1 MCAYVCVHTFILIH
15 TYMHAYIHTYIRT
28 YVHTYIHTYVYTHI
42 YIYTYVFCRHRYIIS
57 MALKLEL
64 GWARLVVICGAVHL
78 GFKPFK
84 SSKTLNPALALNG
97 RITCVLKKDT
107 IA

>member
-15 TYMHAYIHTYIRT
+15 TYIHTYICT
-28 YVHTYIHTYVYTHI
+28 YVHTYIRIHTHI